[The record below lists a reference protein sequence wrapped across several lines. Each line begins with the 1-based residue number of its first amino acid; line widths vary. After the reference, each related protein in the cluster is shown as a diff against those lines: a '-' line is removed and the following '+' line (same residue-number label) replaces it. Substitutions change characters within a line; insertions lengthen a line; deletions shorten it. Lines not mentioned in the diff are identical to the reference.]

1 MFVDGRDRLDIACDC
16 DAVIGG
22 DGLVISIAAASII
35 AKVTRDRL
43 MCALAQDCPGYGF
56 ESHKGYSVPEHLE
69 ALDRLGPTVHHRRF
83 FAPVVAAREKHQPRT
98 IEDGIAAME
107 TQVSL
112 EIVGCGADVVASI
125 GCGLSYASCQAN
137 RCFSALTRQTR
148 SLSGDDGHSV
158 PVGQARIGHF
168 GRFMRF
174 TSLIIELIRARPRL
188 VVWLVVLLQAALWL
202 IVPLL
207 LYRSPPGDLA
217 TVLAYGR
224 EYQVGTDLGPPLAF
238 WLADIAFR
246 AAGNHMFGVYLLAQL
261 CSIATFW
268 TLYLLARAI
277 VGGQQAVLAVLLTM
291 TVTAF
296 SSPGLEFGPLVLA
309 RPLWALLLL
318 HSWQLIGQN
327 RRNAWFAWSIEAG
340 LLLLTTSAAIGLLL
354 LVAGFALATERGRR
368 TLMSFDPLFALLVIV
383 VLALPYLI
391 WLIRADTLALPHW
404 PAMADLSA
412 RALHWAALLGGLLLA
427 ISGIVLLVAAQLR
440 LVRPQSGRGADHLS
454 AAGRSAGAR
463 FRLFLR
469 DRPGAVRQPD
479 LRPVR
484 FRSRRRAA
492 PASRLLMSGLAAIV
506 ATGDLVHLRRQRLL
520 RSVWAAAVVAPALAV
535 LATTIFLPW
544 TGGGEVTTSLPA
556 RAIANFFGD
565 SFERR
570 TNQPLRAVT
579 GDAQLA
585 ALISLDAGR
594 PHLLLDATPERTP
607 WLTLAKF
614 NETGGVVVWRAS
626 DTVGTPPAD
635 IAQRFPGLVPE
646 VPRAFEWFVTGRQP
660 LLRIGWAIVRPKTP

>member
-1 MFVDGRDRLDIACDC
+1 
-16 DAVIGG
+16 
-22 DGLVISIAAASII
+22 
-35 AKVTRDRL
+35 
-43 MCALAQDCPGYGF
+43 
-56 ESHKGYSVPEHLE
+56 
-69 ALDRLGPTVHHRRF
+69 
-83 FAPVVAAREKHQPRT
+83 
-98 IEDGIAAME
+98 
-107 TQVSL
+107 
-112 EIVGCGADVVASI
+112 
-125 GCGLSYASCQAN
+125 
-137 RCFSALTRQTR
+137 
-148 SLSGDDGHSV
+148 
-158 PVGQARIGHF
+158 
-168 GRFMRF
+168 MRF

-188 VVWLVVLLQAALWL
+188 VVWLVVLLQATLWL

-261 CSIATFW
+261 CGVAMFW

-291 TVTAF
+291 TVVAF

-354 LVAGFALATERGRR
+354 LVAGFALATLRGRR
-368 TLMSFDPLFALLVIV
+368 MLMSFDPLFALLVIV

-391 WLIRADTLALPHW
+391 WLIRADTMALPHW
-404 PAMADLSA
+404 PAIADLSA
-412 RALHWAALLGGLLLA
+412 RALHWGALLGGLLFA
-427 ISGIVLLVAAQLR
+427 ISGIVLLVVVDSGWFAPNPEEAPIIY
-440 LVRPQSGRGADHLS
+440 RPPVDPLARDFVYFFALGPALLGSLISG
-454 AAGRSAGAR
+454 
-463 FRLFLR
+463 FF
-469 DRPGAVRQPD
+469 D
-479 LRPVR
+479 LRGV
-484 FRSRRRAA
+484 SGGVGVA
-492 PASRLLMSGLAAIV
+492 LLTSGLAAIV
-506 ATGDLVHLRRQRLL
+506 ATGDLVLLRRQRLL
-520 RSVWAAAVVAPALAV
+520 RSIWAAAIVAPAIAV
-535 LATTIFLPW
+535 LATTLFLPW
-544 TGGGEVTTSLPA
+544 TGSGEVATSLPA

-570 TNQPLRAVT
+570 TNQRLRAVT

-585 ALISLDAGR
+585 ALIALDAGR
-594 PHLLLDATPERTP
+594 PHLLLDAAPEQTP
-607 WLTLAKF
+607 WLSLAKF

-660 LLRIGWAIVRPKTP
+660 LLRIGWAIVRPRTP